1 MKEAVKNVKARTTK
15 KYSSTKNKLIE
26 NNSLEFG
33 GDNYNVFTNNCQDF
47 ATEVEK
53 EYKRLEGARE
63 K

>member
-26 NNSLEFG
+26 NNSLDFG

-47 ATEVEK
+47 AT
-53 EYKRLEGARE
+53 
-63 K
+63 